1 MPFVTDGIGL
11 WEMGELPVRAGIIVA
26 EANAKLSTSNVHTGS
41 YCLNCDY
48 GDLFYQMLPIARS
61 DLSGTI
67 WVRPTGSAQIRFYI
81 SDALTCSLRWDGT
94 YWDAY
99 VNDSKV
105 ADGTIATPG
114 GAYQRVSWHIIVSN
128 TGTIDTKIDGIT
140 DIEYS
145 GDTQPGAGTD
155 IDEIGLYGS
164 GANYFDDLV
173 WGTGGWPGDRR
184 VIFLAPTSDAT
195 KGWTAS
201 TGADNYACVDERPPS
216 DTDYVSCTADQID
229 EYGCADFAGT
239 GKIVGSVTVI
249 ARAKKS
255 DGGSDD
261 KITLGLG
268 DGTNTADGSA
278 VSVLTSYQ
286 HYWYT
291 KSTAPDGGAWTD
303 TDVDNLELRLLG
315 DIA

>member
-1 MPFVTDGIGL
+1 MPFETDGIGL
-11 WEMGELPVRAGIIVA
+11 WEIGERAVRAGIVDSSA
-26 EANAKLSTSNVHTGS
+26 TVSTTQPHTGS
-41 YCLNCDY
+41 HCLY
-48 GDLFYQMLPIARS
+48 LKYASHYITLPTARA
-61 DLSGTI
+61 DIYTTQWCHPTAGP
-67 WVRPTGSAQIRFYI
+67 VRIVFRSNDAEIIRLQYN
-81 SDALTCSLRWDGT
+81 DP

-99 VNDSKV
+99 VDGALV
-105 ADGTIATPG
+105 ANGSIATINSEW
-114 GAYQRVSWHIIVSN
+114 QRVSCHIVIADA
-128 TGTIDTKIDGIT
+128 GTIDTKIDGIT

-145 GDTQPGAGTD
+145 GDTKPGAVTD
-155 IDEIGLYGS
+155 IDEIGFHAGTFDTLYV
-164 GANYFDDLV
+164 DDWV
-173 WGTGGWPGDRR
+173 YGHGGWPGDRR
-184 VIFLAPTSDAT
+184 VVSLAPTSDVT
-195 KGWTAS
+195 KAWTAS

-229 EYGCADFAGT
+229 EYGCADFTGT

-249 ARAKKS
+249 ARVKKS
-255 DGGSDD
+255 DAGSDD